1 MGSEILLSLAAG
13 SGHGSRDVVVV
24 LCMWV
29 VCWFGLLSSQNIID
43 TSSNGVP
50 LCVALNSY

>member
-1 MGSEILLSLAAG
+1 MGSEILMSAAAAG
-13 SGHGSRDVVVV
+13 GGHGSRDVVM

-43 TSSNGVP
+43 ILVP
-50 LCVALNSY
+50 